1 MLKPKR
7 PRQNRRQ
14 QQQVQ
19 NPISDMEQFYLNQY
33 FRSTPSMYG
42 PGPAMHPFAKTSSE
56 RIPSIEFTKTHEIEM
71 RLARVEQMLG
81 IYS

>member
-7 PRQNRRQ
+7 PRR

-33 FRSTPSMYG
+33 FQSAPSTFGSG
-42 PGPAMHPFAKTSSE
+42 PTRHPFANTSSE
-56 RIPSIEFTKTHEIEM
+56 RIPSIEATKLHELEM
-71 RLARVEQMLG
+71 RITRIEQFLG
-81 IYS
+81 FSLQ